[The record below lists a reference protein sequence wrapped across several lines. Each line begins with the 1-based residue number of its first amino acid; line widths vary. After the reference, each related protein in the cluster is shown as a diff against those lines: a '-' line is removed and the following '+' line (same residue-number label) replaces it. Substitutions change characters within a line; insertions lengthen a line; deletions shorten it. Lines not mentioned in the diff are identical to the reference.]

1 MDTLERDERIRAM
14 LSMSDEDL
22 ARLERGFLDMA
33 NVQYLRLIE
42 KVKQHVSSVS
52 RQGTGPVRAQETRA
66 ESPVSG

>member
-1 MDTLERDERIRAM
+1 MDTRERDERIRAM

-22 ARLERGFLDMA
+22 DRLERGFLDMA

-52 RQGTGPVRAQETRA
+52 RQGTGPVRTQETRA